1 VRTKASETRVG
12 RELGHQIPEASMI
25 FIPLG
30 TTRRRKRLIDEAI
43 RAYVG
48 WREECIAV
56 WDTYRLWANAEAS
69 DAALAFA
76 AYLAALDREERA
88 SGVYAQLSR
97 RVGDV
102 LMGHREPATGLA
114 ASGNRQQ

>member
-1 VRTKASETRVG
+1 VRTKHPSFGTR
-12 RELGHQIPEASMI
+12 RELGHQTAEASMT

-30 TTRRRKRLIDEAI
+30 TARRRKRLIDEAI

-48 WREECIAV
+48 WREECVAV
-56 WDTYRLWANAEAS
+56 WDTYRRWVSAEAG

-76 AYLAALDREERA
+76 AYMAALDREERA
-88 SGVYAQLSR
+88 SGTYAQLSR

-102 LMGHREPATGLA
+102 LLGHREPTTGLA
-114 ASGNRQQ
+114 ASGNPQQ

>member
-1 VRTKASETRVG
+1 MT
-12 RELGHQIPEASMI
+12 
-25 FIPLG
+25 FIQLG

-48 WREECIAV
+48 WREESIAV
-56 WDTYRLWANAEAS
+56 WDTYRRWASAEAGET
-69 DAALAFA
+69 ALAFA
-76 AYLAALDREERA
+76 AYMAALDREERA

-114 ASGNRQQ
+114 TTGNRPQ